1 MGRDNRV
8 HYLRKQSW
16 ATKSNKFRK
25 IKTPGKTQFLNSF
38 LKIIENM
45 LSKTLKFRKK
55 NYYPIHTKEM

>member
-25 IKTPGKTQFLNSF
+25 IKTPGESPLFHEFCNIPDQ
-38 LKIIENM
+38 I
-45 LSKTLKFRKK
+45 R
-55 NYYPIHTKEM
+55 Y